1 VPCDPETDALLAVA
15 RALTEDEQ
23 RDLMAAVTARWPRLD
38 GADPADVL
46 DLTDNADMFLDLT
59 EPFFELHGGE
69 LPDVRG
75 LRYAAHALIIL
86 ARPLTVPAVLDIVRR
101 AGLEG

>member
-1 VPCDPETDALLAVA
+1 MPSDPETDALLAVA

-23 RDLMAAVTARWPRLD
+23 RDLMAVTAARWPRLD

-46 DLTDNADMFLDLT
+46 DLTDNADMFLD
-59 EPFFELHGGE
+59 
-69 LPDVRG
+69 VRG

-86 ARPLTVPAVLDIVRR
+86 ARPLTGPAVLDIVRR

>member
-1 VPCDPETDALLAVA
+1 MTDPETDALLAVA

-23 RDLMAAVTARWPRLD
+23 RNLTASAAARWPRIA
-38 GADPADVL
+38 GADAADVL

-59 EPFFELHGGE
+59 EAFFAEHAGE

-86 ARPLTVPAVLDIVRR
+86 GRPLTAAAVLDLIRR